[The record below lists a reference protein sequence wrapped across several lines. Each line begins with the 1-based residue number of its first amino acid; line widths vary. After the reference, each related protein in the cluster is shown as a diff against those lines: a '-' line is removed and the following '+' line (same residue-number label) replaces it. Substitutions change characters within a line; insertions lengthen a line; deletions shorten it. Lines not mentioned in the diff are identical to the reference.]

1 MDKIFF
7 KMKFNRPQN
16 YLFIFLIWMA
26 CEQQT
31 RPILELPID
40 LEVIEI
46 LAESRL
52 FMVYLLIQW
61 RLLPEGLKEIKHF
74 RRF

>member
-46 LAESRL
+46 LAE
-52 FMVYLLIQW
+52 
-61 RLLPEGLKEIKHF
+61 
-74 RRF
+74 